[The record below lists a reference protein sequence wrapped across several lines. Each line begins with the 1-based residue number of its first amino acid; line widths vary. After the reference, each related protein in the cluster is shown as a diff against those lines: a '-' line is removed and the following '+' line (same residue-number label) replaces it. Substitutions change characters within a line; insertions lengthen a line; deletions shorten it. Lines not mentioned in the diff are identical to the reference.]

1 MAASGI
7 IENNRIERLEHQAIS
22 AGASYGFWTEAGWV
36 ENIVIRNNVIDSV
49 CIGSSAYRKVAYSP
63 GAICTFVH
71 NEFGHFPYFPGNKG
85 VVVEN
90 NRINNCAIAG
100 IHAMASDGMI
110 IRNNVISNVDW
121 GDTSVYGELFGIKYV
136 KGAIGTAYSKNA
148 VVENNVV
155 K

>member
-1 MAASGI
+1 
-7 IENNRIERLEHQAIS
+7 
-22 AGASYGFWTEAGWV
+22 
-36 ENIVIRNNVIDSV
+36 
-49 CIGSSAYRKVAYSP
+49 
-63 GAICTFVH
+63 
-71 NEFGHFPYFPGNKG
+71 
-85 VVVEN
+85 
-90 NRINNCAIAG
+90 
-100 IHAMASDGMI
+100 MI